1 MKKKFTVACF
11 QTTSSNKPLDNINL
25 LQKMFSSVKEKKID
39 LICTP
44 ECVAI
49 LSEKKKETEDYC
61 FNWHGKF
68 IKFISE
74 NAIKLKTYILVGSVP
89 FKKKNGKFFNRSILI
104 NSEGNLIN
112 FYDKINLFDV
122 VLSKKEKYLESKN
135 YDAGKLLKVSNLPWG
150 KLGMS
155 ICYDLRFPKLYKNL
169 AKKGSDFFTIPAA
182 FTVPTGKDHWKTLV
196 RTRAIENGTF
206 IFAPAQYGKHN
217 NGRTT
222 YGHSMIVDPWG
233 KILQDGGEKIC
244 VIKETVDVREVENIR
259 KKIPSMTTY

>member
-25 LQKMFSSVKEKKID
+25 LQKMFSSIEGKRTD

-49 LSEKKKETEDYC
+49 LSEKKEETEDYWI
-61 FNWHGKF
+61 NWHEKF

-74 NAIKLKTYILVGSVP
+74 NAIKFKSYILVGSVP

-104 NSEGNLIN
+104 NSKGNQIK
-112 FYDKINLFDV
+112 FYDKINLFNV
-122 VLSKKEKYLESKN
+122 VLSKKEKYLESRN
-135 YDAGKLLKVSNLPWG
+135 YDPGKFFKVSNLPWG

-169 AKKGSDFFTIPAA
+169 ARKGSDFFSVPAA
-182 FTVPTGKDHWKTLV
+182 FTVPTGKDHWESLV
-196 RTRAIENGTF
+196 RTRAIENGAF
-206 IFAPAQYGKHN
+206 IFAPAQCGKHN
-217 NGRTT
+217 NGRIT
-222 YGHSMIVDPWG
+222 YGHSLIINPWG
-233 KILQDGGEKIC
+233 KILQDAGEKIC
-244 VIKETVDVREVENIR
+244 VIRETLDVREVENIR
-259 KKIPSMTTY
+259 KKIPSMTIY